1 MVMGK
6 SPLAELFN
14 PAMELLDR
22 QSLRTLQLEKLKKLV
37 VRVYEQSP
45 YYHDKLDRAGVD
57 PYRLRSLDEYHDY
70 PFFDKDEERLSQE
83 RSKQEAGHPFGLH
96 VTCDPRLVNRISS
109 SSGTTGSPTFSGFTR
124 FDRELAAENCSRGM
138 VRMGIEPGDVVLHAS
153 VISMWIAG
161 MPAIDSMMAYGACV
175 VPVGALSGVE
185 RVAQIASEVRPK
197 MIRTTVSFA
206 RHLARTMEEKSGIDP
221 QQLGVEKVVVTGEP
235 GGSIEEIYSEI
246 EAGFGGALCYDNM
259 GATGCHSPTGVSC
272 EEHAGIHFY
281 AEDNAYFEL
290 VDPKTMSPLPIE
302 DGVEGEIIFTGLE
315 RECGPLL
322 RWRDKDII
330 QLNTAP
336 CGCGRPGVR
345 MTFKG
350 RVDDM
355 LLVRGVNVFPN
366 AVRDVVNRLSLD
378 TTGNVRIQKQESGAV
393 VEPPVRLLVET
404 RKGLSEADRDGLAAK
419 IVEAVHHQLRFR
431 VEPLLQEEGV
441 FNVLSGSTGKM
452 RLVETLTEQGDS

>member
-1 MVMGK
+1 MPK
-6 SPLAELFN
+6 LYN
-14 PAMELLDR
+14 PGLEQLGRSA
-22 QSLRTLQLEKLKKLV
+22 LRELQLDKLKTLV

-45 YYHDKLDRAGVD
+45 YYKEKFEAAGID
-57 PYRLRSLDEYHDY
+57 PYKLKSLDDYRHY
-70 PFFDKDEERLSQE
+70 PFFDKDEERLSQA
-83 RSKQEAGHPFGLH
+83 RSKEELGHPFGIH
-96 VTCDPRLVNRISS
+96 ITCDPKLVNRISS

-124 FDRELAAENCSRGM
+124 ADRAIAAENCSRGM

-185 RVAQIASEVRPK
+185 RVAQIAQEVRPK

-206 RHLARTMEEKSGIDP
+206 RHLAKTMEDKAGIDP
-221 QQLGVEKVVVTGEP
+221 KQLGIEKVVVTGEP
-235 GGSIEEIYSEI
+235 GGSIPEIYGEI

-259 GATGCHSPTGVSC
+259 GATGCHSPTGISC
-272 EEHAGIHFY
+272 EAHAGIHFY
-281 AEDNAYFEL
+281 AEDNVYFEI
-290 VDPKTMSPLPIE
+290 VDPKTMIPLPIE

-330 QLNTAP
+330 RVTTAA
-336 CGCGRPGVR
+336 CECGRPGAR

-355 LLVRGVNVFPN
+355 LLVKGVNVFPN
-366 AVRDVVNRLSLD
+366 AVRDVVNRLSSD
-378 TTGNVRIQKQESGAV
+378 TTGNIRIQKPDEGPV
-393 VEPPVRLLVET
+393 VETPVRVLVEV
-404 RKGLSEADRDGLAAK
+404 RSGLSAK
-419 IVEAVHHQLRFR
+419 DQTDLSARIVEEVHHQLRFR
-431 VEPLLQEEGV
+431 VAPVLQSEGE
-441 FNVLSGSTGKM
+441 FEVLSGATGKM
-452 RLVETLTEQGDS
+452 QLVETTSAGEA